1 MKKILQPSIQV
12 LIGYK
17 DVYDDY
23 ETVNL
28 HSLLNGIPTLPILH
42 FISGELM
49 KVVYAISDPITNKQQ
64 VRDIAHFLPKDR
76 KEKVWDFA
84 KRHACSAYET
94 YGTSLLYGLAL
105 MNHLPMEAEDDC
117 LDLCED
123 EQEPVFKALLYCNQ
137 RWTDEVFP
145 PEGTTIPQKS
155 ILVDLPIVEFKTY
168 KDFLSQLF
176 KVCQFFVFC
185 EHDATFKNYLP
196 EYYKSVGISDWR
208 DYVRRILAF
217 YIPTLKNRYI
227 RLTDGLEYHSA
238 FFDNY
243 SIDTTSVPQNL
254 WDGHKALNYL
264 RDHFL
269 YKVSDDTYLILNPNF
284 LVDKLY
290 QGLRFEFGRM
300 VVKKKILASTGKP
313 YKDLADF
320 NSVVGTVFS
329 EPHLL
334 YTLLKKVY
342 ADKGAMLFTGQYLKD
357 NGVKAEPDSYL
368 RIYDSLFLFEF
379 KDVTMN
385 DDVKYSNDIG
395 KIKSALSDKICR
407 LNPTPKGAGQ
417 LRNTIEQIFDNG
429 VMDKLDP
436 DVRNVKRVYQII
448 ITTDRSY
455 SAIGISNMLV
465 ELYWDMLKEKP
476 LGKTTPFVSI
486 PIIIEFDTLFRL
498 AYRLH
503 TGKLNLDS
511 LLWEYINLNE
521 HSLSPFASFVEDFH
535 KLKKHDSKEIDFL
548 LGDVIPELIQDITP
562 T

>member
-1 MKKILQPSIQV
+1 MKKILKPSIQV

-23 ETVNL
+23 ESVNV
-28 HSLLNGIPTLPILH
+28 HALLNEIPTLPILH

-49 KVVYAISDPITNKQQ
+49 KVVYAFSDPITNKQQ
-64 VRDIAHFLPKDR
+64 VRDIAHFLPKER
-76 KEKVWDFA
+76 KQKVWDFA
-84 KRHACSAYET
+84 RRHACSAYET

-105 MNHLPMEAEDDC
+105 MNHLPMESEDDC

-123 EQEPVFKALLYCNQ
+123 EQEPVYKALLYCNQ

-145 PEGTTIPQKS
+145 PEGTTIPHKS
-155 ILVDLPIVEFKTY
+155 ILVDLPIVEFKAY

-176 KVCQFFVFC
+176 KVCHFFVFC

-196 EYYKSVGISDWR
+196 DYYKSVGISDWR
-208 DYVRRILAF
+208 DYVMRILNF
-217 YIPTLKNRYI
+217 YFPTLKNRYI

-238 FFDNY
+238 FFDKY

-254 WDGHKALNYL
+254 CDGHKALNYL

-300 VVKKKILASTGKP
+300 VVKNKLLASTGKP
-313 YKDLADF
+313 YKDLAEF

-329 EPHLL
+329 EPYLL

-342 ADKGAMLFTGQYLKD
+342 ADKAAKLFTGQYLKD
-357 NGVKAEPDSYL
+357 NGINAEPDSYL
-368 RIYDSLFLFEF
+368 RIDESLFLFEF

-395 KIKSALSDKICR
+395 EIKSALSEKICR
-407 LNPTPKGAGQ
+407 LKPTPKGAGQ

-429 VMDKLDP
+429 AMDKMDP
-436 DVRNVKRVYQII
+436 DVRKVKRVYQII

-465 ELYWDMLKEKP
+465 ELYLEMLKEKP

-486 PIIIEFDTLFRL
+486 PFIIEFDTLFRL

-511 LLWEYINLNE
+511 LLWEYINLNV

-535 KLKKHDSKEIDFL
+535 KLKKRDSKECNCSVNP
-548 LGDVIPELIQDITP
+548 VIVV
-562 T
+562 